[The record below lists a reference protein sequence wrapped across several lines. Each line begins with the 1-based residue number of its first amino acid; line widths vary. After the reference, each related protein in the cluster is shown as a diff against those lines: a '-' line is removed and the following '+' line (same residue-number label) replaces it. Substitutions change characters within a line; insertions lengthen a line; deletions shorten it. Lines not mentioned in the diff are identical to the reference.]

1 MFARVKKVKS
11 GGSEHEYLQIVENY
25 RQDKKVKQ
33 KVICTLGRL
42 DKLRESG
49 ALDGVLTSLAKFSTR
64 NQVINL
70 YKEGSVKAD
79 WAKSWGTVLVI
90 EKLWKTL
97 GLDVVLRSLASRS
110 DYRFDLER
118 AVFACVCQRLVRPG
132 SDLAASRWIQN
143 VHGEGFDDL
152 ELQHLY
158 RSMDFLAEYQ
168 PEIEKELFR
177 RGRDLF
183 DYGVDLVFFDTTSV
197 YFEGRGPAELAR
209 YGFSKDHRPDRK
221 QVLVGVVMSRKGYP
235 LSCQFWEGNT
245 ADVTTIKRIIAL
257 VKRRFSLNNVVLV
270 SDRGMV
276 GVDNLVELER
286 AGIDYIV
293 GIPMRRYQDVRGQ
306 VVDTPGYYQALTPTL
321 WFKEIHLNG
330 CRYVLCYNQDQA
342 AKDEATR
349 SALVE
354 KLKTTLK
361 KQGPQ
366 SLVGNKGFRKFI
378 KLDRETVRIDPAKVK
393 DDARF
398 DGKYVLLTSTDIP
411 ADEVAVTYKRL
422 WQVERAFRDL
432 KSALEVRPVF
442 HQRCQRVQ
450 GHIFCN
456 FLALYLKIAL
466 QKQLKTKEIDIPWD
480 QVLLDLEAFK
490 AIHLQVTEK
499 SYLLRTEF
507 QGRAYHIFQA
517 VGLKPPPTLQTLQ
530 EHQNVV
536 P

>member
-1 MFARVKKVKS
+1 M
-11 GGSEHEYLQIVENY
+11 
-25 RQDKKVKQ
+25 
-33 KVICTLGRL
+33 
-42 DKLRESG
+42 
-49 ALDGVLTSLAKFSTR
+49 
-64 NQVINL
+64 
-70 YKEGSVKAD
+70 
-79 WAKSWGTVLVI
+79 VI

-257 VKRRFSLNNVVLV
+257 VKRLFSLNNVVLV

-411 ADEVAVTYKRL
+411 DDEVAVTYKRL

-442 HQRCQRVQ
+442 HQRC
-450 GHIFCN
+450 H
-456 FLALYLKIAL
+456 
-466 QKQLKTKEIDIPWD
+466 
-480 QVLLDLEAFK
+480 AFK
-490 AIHLQVTEK
+490 VTF
-499 SYLLRTEF
+499 SATSWPYT
-507 QGRAYHIFQA
+507 
-517 VGLKPPPTLQTLQ
+517 
-530 EHQNVV
+530 
-536 P
+536 

>member
-1 MFARVKKVKS
+1 M
-11 GGSEHEYLQIVENY
+11 
-25 RQDKKVKQ
+25 
-33 KVICTLGRL
+33 
-42 DKLRESG
+42 
-49 ALDGVLTSLAKFSTR
+49 
-64 NQVINL
+64 
-70 YKEGSVKAD
+70 
-79 WAKSWGTVLVI
+79 
-90 EKLWKTL
+90 
-97 GLDVVLRSLASRS
+97 
-110 DYRFDLER
+110 
-118 AVFACVCQRLVRPG
+118 VR
-132 SDLAASRWIQN
+132 
-143 VHGEGFDDL
+143 
-152 ELQHLY
+152 
-158 RSMDFLAEYQ
+158 
-168 PEIEKELFR
+168 
-177 RGRDLF
+177 
-183 DYGVDLVFFDTTSV
+183 
-197 YFEGRGPAELAR
+197 
-209 YGFSKDHRPDRK
+209 
-221 QVLVGVVMSRKGYP
+221 
-235 LSCQFWEGNT
+235 
-245 ADVTTIKRIIAL
+245 
-257 VKRRFSLNNVVLV
+257 
-270 SDRGMV
+270 
-276 GVDNLVELER
+276 VDNLVELER

-480 QVLLDLEAFK
+480 QVLLDLDAFK
-490 AIHLQVTEK
+490 AIHLQVAEK

-507 QGRAYHIFQA
+507 QGDAYRIFQA